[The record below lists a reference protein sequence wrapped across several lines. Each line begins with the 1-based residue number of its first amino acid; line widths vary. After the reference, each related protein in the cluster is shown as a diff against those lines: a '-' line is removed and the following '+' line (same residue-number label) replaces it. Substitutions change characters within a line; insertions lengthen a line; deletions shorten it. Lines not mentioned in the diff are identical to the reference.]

1 MTRWP
6 AILWWCLRLTYLE
19 LVHARIVEQ
28 APHHPEATTT
38 WLEIQHARGR
48 FAAAWGPR

>member
-1 MTRWP
+1 MIRWL
-6 AILWWCLRLTYLE
+6 AILWWWLRLTYLQV
-19 LVHARIVEQ
+19 VHDRIVQQ
-28 APHHPEATTT
+28 APHHPEATAT